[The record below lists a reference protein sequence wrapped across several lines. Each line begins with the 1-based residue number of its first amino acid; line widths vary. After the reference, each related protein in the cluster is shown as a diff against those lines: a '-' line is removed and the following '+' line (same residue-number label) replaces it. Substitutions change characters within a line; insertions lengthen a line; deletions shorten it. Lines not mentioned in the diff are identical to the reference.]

1 VSRAHDV
8 VHDFYLNIECDRCVH
23 DSAVLMFS
31 RAYAATC
38 ADVDESQAYGT
49 HATFDDA
56 HGAVIARAH
65 ERCVVRANV
74 PVAMFLQRYA
84 QEVHEKAPESGF
96 HVVLGRASANVVM
109 HGREVYD
116 EASAREV
123 RGVGAR
129 VVEVLTRFWEAE
141 RSARASEYG
150 ETLKARNPNAG
161 LRPVS
166 GDVECGGAA
175 ASTSMSASLTKKRGV
190 AGATAAAQTQTR
202 TRNKKPREPWEP
214 QYKTAAF
221 ALLVTLHKLAL
232 EGKDVVSKRELEL
245 AAEDSGLSANGILP
259 RAQVVTSGRGRGRG
273 RGAAGA
279 AQYQY
284 CGWSAFNSHLKNT
297 PRGHDAPM
305 VHTWG
310 NPMSIRLTPEGEA
323 LGRKL
328 HAFAEIRGDCRC
340 GRMTAKD
347 IEMVIPSE
355 KNGSDAMV
363 NGDGNGNGNDDD
375 DDDDE
380 LVIIEDEVED
390 AVTTTNVASTSQKST
405 QESVPSTST
414 VRKQQR
420 SAAGSFRNV
429 ISGAYCPPRETTY
442 VPQCSLRD
450 TPKVTSIVDA
460 ETHDWR
466 LPPLDPGQTYGEV
479 YETVFVLDS
488 CEQATKNG
496 VRKLE
501 QMGLPCLIHKLPY
514 GDAAWMARRRGASL
528 AECYMLDFIIERKR
542 LDDLLASIIG
552 NRYDAQKFHLHRC
565 GIKNLMYL
573 LEGNVEAIPDDVSR
587 RRVRTARV
595 QTEIFDEFRVVNTE
609 GTNDTIDFFGNFT
622 RALDA
627 TYAPLKRNE
636 KTQTLPSYP
645 EFIKTCSELADSE
658 KTLRTIWASMIAQVP
673 GIGPGGAEAIAA
685 RYPTPSHLK
694 RAIDADRASAQF
706 DLAEA
711 VVNARKLGP
720 AAAKRVFDAFFPSH

>member
-1 VSRAHDV
+1 
-8 VHDFYLNIECDRCVH
+8 
-23 DSAVLMFS
+23 MFS

-38 ADVDESQAYGT
+38 ADVDESNAYGA

-56 HGAVIARAH
+56 HGAVIANAH

-84 QEVHEKAPESGF
+84 REVYDANPDGGF
-96 HVVLGRASANVVM
+96 HLALGRASASVVK
-109 HGREVYD
+109 HTSEVYD
-116 EASAREV
+116 DASARAV
-123 RGVGAR
+123 RGCGAK

-141 RSARASEYG
+141 REARASEYG
-150 ETLKARNPNAG
+150 ETLRARNPNAG
-161 LRPVS
+161 LRPMS
-166 GDVECGGAA
+166 GDGEPCGGGCSGAA
-175 ASTSMSASLTKKRGV
+175 AAAAAAASLTKKRGV
-190 AGATAAAQTQTR
+190 AGATQTQTR
-202 TRNKKPREPWEP
+202 TKTTTNKKPREPWEP

-273 RGAAGA
+273 RGAGGA

-347 IEMVIPSE
+347 IEMAIPSE

-363 NGDGNGNGNDDD
+363 DGDGNGNDGDDD
-375 DDDDE
+375 DDDDD

-390 AVTTTNVASTSQKST
+390 AVTTTNVASTSRKST
-405 QESVPSTST
+405 QESAPSTST

-420 SAAGSFRNV
+420 SATAGSFRNV

-450 TPKVTSIVDA
+450 APKVTSIVDA

-587 RRVRTARV
+587 RRVHTARV

-673 GIGPGGAEAIAA
+673 GVGPGGADVIAA

-720 AAAKRVFDAFFPSH
+720 AATKRVFDAFFPSH